1 MLYEI
6 AEAVPH
12 PDHHTVTV
20 TWSDGARA
28 DISFTPFLE
37 KGGLFEPLK
46 DPDYFVREMRLL
58 PHGIGLAWPNE
69 VDFSADGL
77 RQDAF
82 PAEATGEIEPTKP
95 APPRTGQDLIDACA
109 KVRGLL
115 TDEEIDT
122 MFARNKSSAR
132 PVYF

>member
-6 AEAVPH
+6 KEAVPH
-12 PDHHTVTV
+12 PDHTVTV

-28 DISFTPFLE
+28 EVSFAPFLE
-37 KGGLFEPLK
+37 KGGVFEALK

-58 PHGIGLAWPNE
+58 RGGIGLTWPNE

-82 PAEATGEIEPTKP
+82 PAEASGEEADEQATAPTDTKSSP
-95 APPRTGQDLIDACA
+95 PPRL
-109 KVRGLL
+109 
-115 TDEEIDT
+115 
-122 MFARNKSSAR
+122 R
-132 PVYF
+132 P

>member
-6 AEAVPH
+6 AQAVPH
-12 PDHHTVTV
+12 PDHTVTV

-28 DISFTPFLE
+28 DVSFATFLE
-37 KGGLFEPLK
+37 KGGVFEALR

-58 PHGIGLAWPNE
+58 RGGIGLTWPNE

-82 PAEATGEIEPTKP
+82 PTESTGETEEKVT
-95 APPRTGQDLIDACA
+95 AAADRTLSPPGH
-109 KVRGLL
+109 
-115 TDEEIDT
+115 
-122 MFARNKSSAR
+122 
-132 PVYF
+132 

>member
-6 AEAVPH
+6 AQAVPH
-12 PDHHTVTV
+12 PDHTVTV

-28 DISFTPFLE
+28 NVSFAPFLE
-37 KGGLFEPLK
+37 KGGLFEALK
-46 DPDYFVREMRLL
+46 DPHYFVREMRLL

-82 PAEATGEIEPTKP
+82 PAEATGEIEEKVPASSDRKPSPPNEP
-95 APPRTGQDLIDACA
+95 APR
-109 KVRGLL
+109 
-115 TDEEIDT
+115 
-122 MFARNKSSAR
+122 
-132 PVYF
+132 

>member
-6 AEAVPH
+6 AQAVPH
-12 PDHHTVTV
+12 PDHTVTV

-28 DISFTPFLE
+28 NVSFAPFLE
-37 KGGLFEPLK
+37 KGGLFEALK

-82 PAEATGEIEPTKP
+82 PAEVTGEIEEQAPASSDRKP
-95 APPRTGQDLIDACA
+95 LPPSEHVPR
-109 KVRGLL
+109 
-115 TDEEIDT
+115 
-122 MFARNKSSAR
+122 
-132 PVYF
+132 